1 MTNGEMNN
9 EQVQNLNEETNE
21 EYITIKQSEY
31 QLLQYW
37 AAWGQ
42 GRKSFWREAI
52 QNPEGSKIFFG
63 NIKEILESLIT
74 KWTEAHKGG
83 LLYSGI
89 RIIAVLVIIALI
101 VWVTFQLTI
110 LGKLDSSAMVFLLGT
125 IVGYL
130 LSFITK
136 VELMESS

>member
-1 MTNGEMNN
+1 MNENPN
-9 EQVQNLNEETNE
+9 EQANDED
-21 EYITIKQSEY
+21 ITIKQSEY
-31 QLLQYW
+31 QSLQYW

-42 GRKSFWREAI
+42 GKKSFWTEAI
-52 QNPEGSKIFFG
+52 QNPEGSNIFFG
-63 NIKEILESLIT
+63 NIKEILDSLIT

-89 RIIAVLVIIALI
+89 RIIAVFVIIALI
-101 VWVTFQLTI
+101 VLVTFQLTI

-136 VELMESS
+136 VELMENN